1 MQTNNTNTQTN
12 ITASLV
18 NEAALCV
25 QCYLSNTSCRTQ
37 TDCVNSL
44 NYTTKFETM
53 ETSYE

>member
-1 MQTNNTNTQTN
+1 MQMNNTNTQAN

-25 QCYLSNTSCRTQ
+25 QCYLSNTSYRTQ

-44 NYTTKFETM
+44 NYTTEFETI